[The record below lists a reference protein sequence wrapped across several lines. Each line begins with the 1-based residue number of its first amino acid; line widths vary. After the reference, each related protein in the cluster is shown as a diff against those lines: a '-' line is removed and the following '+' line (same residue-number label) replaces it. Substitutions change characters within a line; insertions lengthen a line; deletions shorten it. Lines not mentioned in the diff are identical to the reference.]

1 MATNNTTKTVTVDIN
16 SKVNSDLSNQ
26 LKILQS
32 LFDTMNKSIMNI
44 NKSIG
49 SYFSNISKEAK
60 ETAKAVKEVT
70 NEVDKADE
78 KEQKRQEREQAENQ
92 KKYDQ
97 QIKSYEKRYGEN
109 ARNIFRERLEKSRIN
124 KYITS
129 FSTSGFKLSSI
140 GDIYQSKLT
149 NASEELRALESEQ
162 VELLRLQE
170 FASSKNL
177 PFGDKGELARLEEV
191 TNQIDKK
198 EGFITNL
205 KFASGVI
212 TTLTNGFRKFNST
225 LYALT
230 GISVKV
236 SDVFKNILGD
246 MSNFIKA
253 ASTSDFGTSLIASSS
268 SRSQQLRYGL
278 TGAQNFALSQTMSML
293 GISGEEDL
301 MYMNTGQRA
310 LFTSYMEK
318 YINWYNEV
326 SSSGVLQ
333 DIQLMQLD
341 FKMFRQELAMDLLN
355 WISQNKDTIMDAVK
369 ATISAAKWIAEI
381 LLNIIKFFGNIGT
394 GLFGGS
400 SSVSIDSA
408 NATMTSDRLLSG
420 YSSTNN
426 SKSVSISMSNTISGS
441 GDVNYIR
448 EELNN
453 FGDRLVKETSLA
465 LGN

>member
-60 ETAKAVKEVT
+60 GTVKAIKEVT
-70 NEVDKADE
+70 GEVDKVAE
-78 KEQKRQEREQAENQ
+78 KEKKRQEKEIEDNN

-97 QIKSYEKRYGEN
+97 QIKNYEKRYGEN
-109 ARNIFRERLEKSRIN
+109 ARNIFRDRLEKSRIN

-140 GDIYQSKLT
+140 KDIYQSRLT

-162 VELLRLQE
+162 AELLRLQE

-177 PFGDKGELARLEEV
+177 PFDKEDRLKDV
-191 TNQIDKK
+191 TNQISKK
-198 EGFITNL
+198 EGFITTL
-205 KFASGVI
+205 KVASGVI
-212 TTLTNGFRKFNST
+212 TTLTKGFGKFNST

-246 MSNFIKA
+246 MSNFIKT
-253 ASTSDFGTSLIASSS
+253 ASTSDFGTSLITSSS

-310 LFTSYMEK
+310 LFTNYMEK

-441 GDVNYIR
+441 GDVNSIR

>member
-78 KEQKRQEREQAENQ
+78 KEKKRQEREQTENQ

-109 ARNIFRERLEKSRIN
+109 ARDIFRERLEKSRFN

-149 NASEELRALESEQ
+149 NASEELRSLESEQ
-162 VELLRLQE
+162 AELLRLRD

-177 PFGDKGELARLEEV
+177 SFDKEDRLEEV

-212 TTLTNGFRKFNST
+212 TTLTKGFGKFNST

-246 MSNFIKA
+246 MSNFIKT
-253 ASTSDFGTSLIASSS
+253 ASTSDFGTSLITSSS

-301 MYMNTGQRA
+301 MYMNTGQRS

-441 GDVNYIR
+441 GDVNSIR

>member
-70 NEVDKADE
+70 NEVDKAAE
-78 KEQKRQEREQAENQ
+78 KEKKRQEKEIEDNK
-92 KKYDQ
+92 KKYDR
-97 QIKSYEKRYGEN
+97 QIRDYEKKYGEN
-109 ARNIFRERLEKSRIN
+109 TREIFRERLEKSRLN
-124 KYITS
+124 KYLTS

-149 NASEELRALESEQ
+149 NASDELRELENEQ
-162 VELLRLQE
+162 TELIRLRD

-177 PFGDKGELARLEEV
+177 PFNKEDRLEEL
-191 TNQIDKK
+191 TNQISKK

-205 KFASGVI
+205 KFTSGVI
-212 TTLTNGFRKFNST
+212 TTLTKGFGKFNST

-230 GISVKV
+230 GISAKV
-236 SDVFKNILGD
+236 SDVFKNIFVD
-246 MSNFIKA
+246 MSDFIKA

-293 GISGEEDL
+293 GMSGEEDL

-441 GDVNYIR
+441 GDVNSIR

>member
-1 MATNNTTKTVTVDIN
+1 MATNNTTKTVTVDVDIN

-60 ETAKAVKEVT
+60 ETVKAVKEVT

-78 KEQKRQEREQAENQ
+78 KEKKRQEREQAENQ
-92 KKYDQ
+92 KKYDR
-97 QIKSYEKRYGEN
+97 QIKSYEKRYEEN

-124 KYITS
+124 KYLTS

-149 NASEELRALESEQ
+149 NASDELRELESEQ
-162 VELLRLQE
+162 TELLRLQD

-177 PFGDKGELARLEEV
+177 PFNKEDRLEEV
-191 TNQIDKK
+191 TNQITKK

-212 TTLTNGFRKFNST
+212 TTLTKGFGKFNST

-230 GISVKV
+230 GISAKV
-236 SDVFKNILGD
+236 SDVFKNIFVD
-246 MSNFIKA
+246 MSDFIKA

-293 GISGEEDL
+293 GMSGEEDL

-441 GDVNYIR
+441 GDVNSIR

>member
-16 SKVNSDLSNQ
+16 SKVNSDLNNQ
-26 LKILQS
+26 LKTLQS
-32 LFDTMNKSIMNI
+32 LFANMNKSIVEI

-60 ETAKAVKEVT
+60 GTVKAIKEVT
-70 NEVDKADE
+70 GEVDKAAE
-78 KEQKRQEREQAENQ
+78 KEKKRQEKEIEDNN

-97 QIKSYEKRYGEN
+97 QIKNYEKRYGEN
-109 ARNIFRERLEKSRIN
+109 ARNIFRDRLEKSRIN

-140 GDIYQSKLT
+140 KDIYQSRLT

-162 VELLRLQE
+162 AELLRLQE

-177 PFGDKGELARLEEV
+177 PFDKEDRLKDV
-191 TNQIDKK
+191 TSQINKK
-198 EGFITNL
+198 EGFITTL
-205 KFASGVI
+205 KVASGVI
-212 TTLTNGFRKFNST
+212 TTLTNGFGKFNST

-236 SDVFKNILGD
+236 NDIFKNILGD

-253 ASTSDFGTSLIASSS
+253 ASTSDFGTSLITSSS

-278 TGAQNFALSQTMSML
+278 TGTQNFALSQTMSML

-441 GDVNYIR
+441 GDVNSIR

>member
-60 ETAKAVKEVT
+60 GTVKAIKEVT
-70 NEVDKADE
+70 GEVDKAAE
-78 KEQKRQEREQAENQ
+78 KEKKRQEKEIEDNN

-109 ARNIFRERLEKSRIN
+109 ARDIFRERLEKSRFN

-149 NASEELRALESEQ
+149 NASEELRLLESEQ
-162 VELLRLQE
+162 AELLRLQE

-177 PFGDKGELARLEEV
+177 PFDKEDRLEEV
-191 TNQIDKK
+191 TNQISKK

-253 ASTSDFGTSLIASSS
+253 ASTSDFGTSLITNSS

-310 LFTSYMEK
+310 LFTNYMEK

-441 GDVNYIR
+441 GDVNSIR

>member
-60 ETAKAVKEVT
+60 EIAKAVKEVT

-78 KEQKRQEREQAENQ
+78 KEKKRQEREQAKNQ
-92 KKYDQ
+92 EKYDQ

-109 ARNIFRERLEKSRIN
+109 ARDIFRERLEKSRFN

-140 GDIYQSKLT
+140 DDIYQSKLT

-162 VELLRLQE
+162 AELLRLRD

-177 PFGDKGELARLEEV
+177 FFDKEDRLEEV
-191 TNQIDKK
+191 TNQIGEK

-212 TTLTNGFRKFNST
+212 TTLTNGFGKFNST

-253 ASTSDFGTSLIASSS
+253 ASTSDFGTSLITSSS

-310 LFTSYMEK
+310 LFTNYMEK

-441 GDVNYIR
+441 GDVNSIR

>member
-78 KEQKRQEREQAENQ
+78 KEKKRQERERAENQ

-109 ARNIFRERLEKSRIN
+109 ARNIFREGLEKSRLN
-124 KYITS
+124 KYLTS

-149 NASEELRALESEQ
+149 NASEELRVLESEQ
-162 VELLRLQE
+162 AELLRLQE

-177 PFGDKGELARLEEV
+177 LFDKEDRLEEV

-212 TTLTNGFRKFNST
+212 TTLTKGFGKFNST

-236 SDVFKNILGD
+236 SDVFKNIFVD
-246 MSNFIKA
+246 MSNFIKV

-293 GISGEEDL
+293 GMSGEEDL

-310 LFTSYMEK
+310 LFTNYMEK

-441 GDVNYIR
+441 GDVNSIR

>member
-70 NEVDKADE
+70 NEVDKAAE
-78 KEQKRQEREQAENQ
+78 KEKKRQEKEQAENQ
-92 KKYDQ
+92 KKYNR
-97 QIKSYEKRYGEN
+97 QIRDYEKKYGEN
-109 ARNIFRERLEKSRIN
+109 GRNIFREELEKSRLN
-124 KYITS
+124 KYLTS

-149 NASEELRALESEQ
+149 NASDELRSLEDEQ
-162 VELLRLQE
+162 AELLRLRD

-177 PFGDKGELARLEEV
+177 SFDKEDRLEEV
-191 TNQIDKK
+191 TNQIGKK

-212 TTLTNGFRKFNST
+212 TTLTKGFGKFNST

-246 MSNFIKA
+246 MSNFIKT

-278 TGAQNFALSQTMSML
+278 TGAQNFAFSQTMSML

-301 MYMNTGQRA
+301 MYMNTGQRS

-441 GDVNYIR
+441 GDVNSIR

>member
-78 KEQKRQEREQAENQ
+78 KEKKRQEKTRAENQ

-97 QIKSYEKRYGEN
+97 QIKNYEKRYGEIG
-109 ARNIFRERLEKSRIN
+109 RNIFREELEKSRLN

-129 FSTSGFKLSSI
+129 FSTGGFKLSSI
-140 GDIYQSKLT
+140 NDIYQSKLT
-149 NASEELRALESEQ
+149 NASDELRELESEQ
-162 VELLRLQE
+162 TELIRLKD
-170 FASSKNL
+170 FASSKGLN
-177 PFGDKGELARLEEV
+177 FDKEDRLEEV
-191 TNQIDKK
+191 TNQISKK

-212 TTLTNGFRKFNST
+212 TTLTKGFGKFNST

-246 MSNFIKA
+246 MSNFIKV
-253 ASTSDFGTSLIASSS
+253 ASTSDFGTSLIANSS

-310 LFTSYMEK
+310 LFTNYMEK

-441 GDVNYIR
+441 GDVNSIR

>member
-70 NEVDKADE
+70 NEVDKAAE
-78 KEQKRQEREQAENQ
+78 KEKKRQEKEIEDNK
-92 KKYDQ
+92 KKYDK
-97 QIKSYEKRYGEN
+97 QIRDYEKKYGEN
-109 ARNIFRERLEKSRIN
+109 TREIFRERLEKSRLN

-149 NASEELRALESEQ
+149 NASDELRSLEDEQ
-162 VELLRLQE
+162 TELLRLKD

-177 PFGDKGELARLEEV
+177 PFNKEDRLEEV
-191 TNQIDKK
+191 TNQINKK

-212 TTLTNGFRKFNST
+212 TTLTNGFGKFNST
-225 LYALT
+225 LYTLT
-230 GISVKV
+230 GISAKV
-236 SDVFKNILGD
+236 SNVFENILGD

-253 ASTSDFGTSLIASSS
+253 ASTSDFGTSLITSSS

-293 GISGEEDL
+293 GMSGEEDL

-441 GDVNYIR
+441 GDVNSIR

>member
-78 KEQKRQEREQAENQ
+78 KEKKRQEKEIEDNK
-92 KKYDQ
+92 KKYNR
-97 QIKSYEKRYGEN
+97 QIRDYEKKYEEN
-109 ARNIFRERLEKSRIN
+109 ARKIFREGLEKSRLN

-149 NASEELRALESEQ
+149 NASGELRELENEQ
-162 VELLRLQE
+162 TELIRLRD

-177 PFGDKGELARLEEV
+177 PFNKEDRLEEV
-191 TNQIDKK
+191 TNQISKK

-212 TTLTNGFRKFNST
+212 TTLTKGFGKFNST
-225 LYALT
+225 LNALT

-236 SDVFKNILGD
+236 SDVFENILGD
-246 MSNFIKA
+246 MSNFIKT
-253 ASTSDFGTSLIASSS
+253 ASTSDFGTSLITSSS

-293 GISGEEDL
+293 GMSGEEDL
-301 MYMNTGQRA
+301 MYMNTGQRT

-341 FKMFRQELAMDLLN
+341 FKMFRQELALDLLN

-441 GDVNYIR
+441 GDVNSIR

>member
-78 KEQKRQEREQAENQ
+78 KEKKRQERERVENQ

-109 ARNIFRERLEKSRIN
+109 ARNIFREGLEKSRLN
-124 KYITS
+124 KYLTS

-140 GDIYQSKLT
+140 SDIYQSKLT
-149 NASEELRALESEQ
+149 NTSEELRALESEQ
-162 VELLRLQE
+162 AELLRLQE

-177 PFGDKGELARLEEV
+177 PFDKEDRLEEV
-191 TNQIDKK
+191 TNQISKK

-212 TTLTNGFRKFNST
+212 TTLTKGFGKFNST

-246 MSNFIKA
+246 MSNFIKT

-293 GISGEEDL
+293 GMSGEEDL

-441 GDVNYIR
+441 GDVNSIR

>member
-32 LFDTMNKSIMNI
+32 LFDTMNKSITNI

-78 KEQKRQEREQAENQ
+78 KEKKRQEREQAENQ

-162 VELLRLQE
+162 AELLRLQE
-170 FASSKNL
+170 FASSKKL
-177 PFGDKGELARLEEV
+177 PFDKEDRLKEV

-212 TTLTNGFRKFNST
+212 TTLTKGFGKFNST

-246 MSNFIKA
+246 MSNFIKV

-278 TGAQNFALSQTMSML
+278 TGAQNFALSQTMSIL
-293 GISGEEDL
+293 GMSGEEDL
-301 MYMNTGQRA
+301 MYMNTGQRS

-400 SSVSIDSA
+400 SSVSIDSV

-441 GDVNYIR
+441 GDVNSIR

>member
-70 NEVDKADE
+70 GEVDKAAE
-78 KEQKRQEREQAENQ
+78 KEKKRQEKEIEDNN

-97 QIKSYEKRYGEN
+97 QIKNYEKRYGEN
-109 ARNIFRERLEKSRIN
+109 ARNIFRDRLEKSRIN

-140 GDIYQSKLT
+140 KDIYQSRLT

-162 VELLRLQE
+162 AELLRLQE

-177 PFGDKGELARLEEV
+177 PFDKDKEDRLKDV
-191 TNQIDKK
+191 TSQINKK

-212 TTLTNGFRKFNST
+212 TTLTKGFGKFNST

-246 MSNFIKA
+246 MSNFIKT
-253 ASTSDFGTSLIASSS
+253 ASTSDFGTSLITSSS

-301 MYMNTGQRA
+301 MYMNTGQRS

-441 GDVNYIR
+441 GDVNSIR

>member
-78 KEQKRQEREQAENQ
+78 KEKKRQEREQAENQ

-149 NASEELRALESEQ
+149 NTSEELRALESEQ
-162 VELLRLQE
+162 AELLRLRD

-177 PFGDKGELARLEEV
+177 SFDKEDRLEEV
-191 TNQIDKK
+191 TNQIGKK

-212 TTLTNGFRKFNST
+212 TTLTKGFGKFNST

-246 MSNFIKA
+246 MSNFIKT

-301 MYMNTGQRA
+301 MYMNTGQRS

-441 GDVNYIR
+441 GDVNSIR

>member
-70 NEVDKADE
+70 NEVDKAAE
-78 KEQKRQEREQAENQ
+78 KEKKKQEKEIEDNK
-92 KKYDQ
+92 KKYDR
-97 QIKSYEKRYGEN
+97 QIRDYEKKYGEN
-109 ARNIFRERLEKSRIN
+109 GRNIFREELEKSRLN

-149 NASEELRALESEQ
+149 NASDELRELESEQ
-162 VELLRLQE
+162 TELIRLRD
-170 FASSKNL
+170 FASNKNL
-177 PFGDKGELARLEEV
+177 SFDKEDRLEEL
-191 TNQIDKK
+191 TNQISKK

-205 KFASGVI
+205 KFASGVV
-212 TTLTNGFRKFNST
+212 TTLTKGFGKFNST
-225 LYALT
+225 LNALT

-236 SDVFKNILGD
+236 SNVFENILGD

-293 GISGEEDL
+293 GISSEEDL
-301 MYMNTGQRA
+301 MYMNTGQRS

-341 FKMFRQELAMDLLN
+341 FKMFRQELALDLLN

-426 SKSVSISMSNTISGS
+426 SKSVTISMSNTISGS
-441 GDVNYIR
+441 GDVNSIR

>member
-78 KEQKRQEREQAENQ
+78 KEKKRQEREQAENQ

-109 ARNIFRERLEKSRIN
+109 ARDIFRERLEKSRFN

-149 NASEELRALESEQ
+149 NASEELRSLESEQ
-162 VELLRLQE
+162 AELLRLRD

-177 PFGDKGELARLEEV
+177 SFDKEDRLEEV
-191 TNQIDKK
+191 TNQIGKK

-212 TTLTNGFRKFNST
+212 TTLTKGFGKFNST

-246 MSNFIKA
+246 MSNFIKV

-310 LFTSYMEK
+310 LFTNYMEK

-441 GDVNYIR
+441 GDVNSIR

>member
-60 ETAKAVKEVT
+60 ETAKTIKEVT
-70 NEVDKADE
+70 GEVDKAAE
-78 KEQKRQEREQAENQ
+78 KEKKRQEKKQAENQ
-92 KKYDQ
+92 DKYDR
-97 QIKSYEKRYGEN
+97 QIRDYEKKYGEN
-109 ARNIFRERLEKSRIN
+109 TGEIFRERLEKSRLN
-124 KYITS
+124 KYLTS

-140 GDIYQSKLT
+140 SDIYQSKLT
-149 NASEELRALESEQ
+149 NASDELRSLEDEQ
-162 VELLRLQE
+162 TELIRLRD

-177 PFGDKGELARLEEV
+177 PFNKEDRLEEV
-191 TNQIDKK
+191 TNQISKK

-212 TTLTNGFRKFNST
+212 TTLTNGFGKFNST
-225 LYALT
+225 LYTLT
-230 GISVKV
+230 GISAKV
-236 SDVFKNILGD
+236 SNVFENILGD

-253 ASTSDFGTSLIASSS
+253 ASTSDFGTSLITSSS

-301 MYMNTGQRA
+301 MYMNTGQRS

-341 FKMFRQELAMDLLN
+341 FKMFRQELALDLLN

-441 GDVNYIR
+441 GDVNSIR

>member
-1 MATNNTTKTVTVDIN
+1 MATNNTTKTVTVDVDIN
-16 SKVNSDLSNQ
+16 SKVNSDLNNQ
-26 LKILQS
+26 LKTLQS
-32 LFDTMNKSIMNI
+32 LFANMNKSIVEI

-60 ETAKAVKEVT
+60 GTVKAIKEVT
-70 NEVDKADE
+70 GEVDKAAE
-78 KEQKRQEREQAENQ
+78 KEKKRQEKEIEDNN

-97 QIKSYEKRYGEN
+97 QIKNYEKRYGEN
-109 ARNIFRERLEKSRIN
+109 ARNIFRDRLEKSRIN

-140 GDIYQSKLT
+140 KDIYQSRLT

-162 VELLRLQE
+162 AELLRLQE

-177 PFGDKGELARLEEV
+177 PFNKEDRLEDV
-191 TNQIDKK
+191 TSQINKK

-205 KFASGVI
+205 KVASGVI
-212 TTLTNGFRKFNST
+212 TTLTNGFGKFNST

-236 SDVFKNILGD
+236 NDIFKNILGD
-246 MSNFIKA
+246 MSNFIKV
-253 ASTSDFGTSLIASSS
+253 ASTSDFGTSLITSSS

-441 GDVNYIR
+441 GDVNSIR

>member
-1 MATNNTTKTVTVDIN
+1 MATNNTTKAVTVDIN

-78 KEQKRQEREQAENQ
+78 KEKKRQEREQAENQ

-109 ARNIFRERLEKSRIN
+109 ARDIFRERLEKSRFN

-162 VELLRLQE
+162 AELLRLRD

-177 PFGDKGELARLEEV
+177 SFDKEDRLEEV
-191 TNQIDKK
+191 TNQIGKK

-212 TTLTNGFRKFNST
+212 TTLTKGFGKFNST

-246 MSNFIKA
+246 MSNFIKT

-310 LFTSYMEK
+310 LFTNYMEK

-441 GDVNYIR
+441 GDVNSIR

>member
-70 NEVDKADE
+70 NEVDKAAE
-78 KEQKRQEREQAENQ
+78 KEKKKQEKEIEDNK
-92 KKYDQ
+92 KKYDR
-97 QIKSYEKRYGEN
+97 QIRDYGKKYGEN
-109 ARNIFRERLEKSRIN
+109 ARDIFRERLEKSRLN
-124 KYITS
+124 KYLTS

-149 NASEELRALESEQ
+149 NASDELRELESEQ
-162 VELLRLQE
+162 TELIRLRD

-177 PFGDKGELARLEEV
+177 SFDKEDRLEEL
-191 TNQIDKK
+191 TNQISKK

-205 KFASGVI
+205 KFASGVV
-212 TTLTNGFRKFNST
+212 TTLTKGFGKFNST

-230 GISVKV
+230 GISAKV
-236 SDVFKNILGD
+236 SDVFKNIFVD
-246 MSNFIKA
+246 MSDFIKA

-293 GISGEEDL
+293 GMSGEEDL

-310 LFTSYMEK
+310 LFTNYMEK

-441 GDVNYIR
+441 GDVNSIR

>member
-32 LFDTMNKSIMNI
+32 LFDSMNKSIMNI

-78 KEQKRQEREQAENQ
+78 KEKKRQEREQTENQ

-109 ARNIFRERLEKSRIN
+109 ARNIFREGLEKSRLN
-124 KYITS
+124 KYLTS

-162 VELLRLQE
+162 AELLRLQE

-177 PFGDKGELARLEEV
+177 PFDKEDRLEEV
-191 TNQIDKK
+191 TNQISKK

-212 TTLTNGFRKFNST
+212 TTLTKGFGKFNST

-246 MSNFIKA
+246 MSNFIKT

-293 GISGEEDL
+293 GMSGEEDL

-341 FKMFRQELAMDLLN
+341 FKMFRQELALDLLN

-441 GDVNYIR
+441 GDVNSIR

>member
-70 NEVDKADE
+70 NEVNKADE
-78 KEQKRQEREQAENQ
+78 KEKKRQEKKQAENQ
-92 KKYDQ
+92 DKYDR
-97 QIKSYEKRYGEN
+97 QIRDYEKKYGEN
-109 ARNIFRERLEKSRIN
+109 TREIFRERLEKSRLN
-124 KYITS
+124 KYLTS

-149 NASEELRALESEQ
+149 NASDELRSLENEQ
-162 VELLRLQE
+162 AELLRLRD

-177 PFGDKGELARLEEV
+177 SFDKEDRLEEV
-191 TNQIDKK
+191 TNQIGKK

-212 TTLTNGFRKFNST
+212 TTLTKGFGKFNST

-246 MSNFIKA
+246 MSNFIKT

-310 LFTSYMEK
+310 LFTNYMEK

-441 GDVNYIR
+441 GDVNSIR

>member
-1 MATNNTTKTVTVDIN
+1 MATNNTTKTVTVDIT

-78 KEQKRQEREQAENQ
+78 KEKKRQERERAENQ

-109 ARNIFRERLEKSRIN
+109 ARNIFREGLEKSRLN
-124 KYITS
+124 KYLTS

-162 VELLRLQE
+162 AELLRLRD

-177 PFGDKGELARLEEV
+177 PFDKEDRLEEV
-191 TNQIDKK
+191 TNQIGKK

-212 TTLTNGFRKFNST
+212 TTLTKGFGKFNST

-293 GISGEEDL
+293 GMSGEEDL

-310 LFTSYMEK
+310 LFTNYMEK

-441 GDVNYIR
+441 GDVNSIR

>member
-60 ETAKAVKEVT
+60 ETVKAVKEVT
-70 NEVDKADE
+70 NEVDKAAE
-78 KEQKRQEREQAENQ
+78 KEKKRQEREQTENQ
-92 KKYDQ
+92 KKYDR
-97 QIKSYEKRYGEN
+97 QIRDYEKKYGEN
-109 ARNIFRERLEKSRIN
+109 GRNIFREELEKSRFN

-140 GDIYQSKLT
+140 NDIYQSKLT
-149 NASEELRALESEQ
+149 NASDELRSLEDEQ
-162 VELLRLQE
+162 AELLRLRD

-177 PFGDKGELARLEEV
+177 SFDKEDRLEEV
-191 TNQIDKK
+191 TNQINKK

-212 TTLTNGFRKFNST
+212 TTLTKGFGKFNST

-246 MSNFIKA
+246 MSNFIKT
-253 ASTSDFGTSLIASSS
+253 ASTSDFGTSLITSSS

-301 MYMNTGQRA
+301 MYMNTGQRS

-441 GDVNYIR
+441 GDVNSIR

>member
-78 KEQKRQEREQAENQ
+78 KEKKRQEREQAENQ

-97 QIKSYEKRYGEN
+97 QIKSYEKRYEKN
-109 ARNIFRERLEKSRIN
+109 ARDIFRERLEKSRFN

-149 NASEELRALESEQ
+149 NASEELRSLESEQ
-162 VELLRLQE
+162 AELLRLQE

-191 TNQIDKK
+191 TNQIGKK

-212 TTLTNGFRKFNST
+212 TTLTNGFGKFNST

-246 MSNFIKA
+246 MSNFIKV

-310 LFTSYMEK
+310 LFTNYMEK

-441 GDVNYIR
+441 GDVNSIR

>member
-1 MATNNTTKTVTVDIN
+1 MATNNTTKTVTVDVDIN

-60 ETAKAVKEVT
+60 ETTKAVKEVT

-78 KEQKRQEREQAENQ
+78 KEKKRQEREQAKNQ
-92 KKYDQ
+92 EKYDQ

-109 ARNIFRERLEKSRIN
+109 ARNIFRESLEKSRLN

-149 NASEELRALESEQ
+149 NASEELRALEDEQ
-162 VELLRLQE
+162 TELLRLKD

-177 PFGDKGELARLEEV
+177 PFDKEDRLKDV
-191 TNQIDKK
+191 TNQISKK
-198 EGFITNL
+198 EGFITTL
-205 KFASGVI
+205 KVASGVI
-212 TTLTNGFRKFNST
+212 TTLTKGFGKFNST

-246 MSNFIKA
+246 MSNFIKT
-253 ASTSDFGTSLIASSS
+253 ASTSDFGTSLITSSS

-301 MYMNTGQRA
+301 MYMNTGQRS

-441 GDVNYIR
+441 GDVNSIR

>member
-70 NEVDKADE
+70 NEVDKAAE
-78 KEQKRQEREQAENQ
+78 KEKKRQEKEIEDNK
-92 KKYDQ
+92 KKYNR
-97 QIKSYEKRYGEN
+97 QIRDYEKKYGEN
-109 ARNIFRERLEKSRIN
+109 SRNIFREELEKSRLN

-149 NASEELRALESEQ
+149 NASDELRSLEDEQ
-162 VELLRLQE
+162 TELIRLKD

-177 PFGDKGELARLEEV
+177 SFNKEDRLEEV
-191 TNQIDKK
+191 TNQISKK

-212 TTLTNGFRKFNST
+212 TTLTKGFGKFNST
-225 LYALT
+225 LYTLT
-230 GISVKV
+230 GISAKV
-236 SDVFKNILGD
+236 SNVFENILGD

-253 ASTSDFGTSLIASSS
+253 ASTSDFGTSLITSSS

-293 GISGEEDL
+293 GMSGEEDL

-341 FKMFRQELAMDLLN
+341 FKMFRQELALDLLN

-441 GDVNYIR
+441 GDVNSIR

>member
-78 KEQKRQEREQAENQ
+78 KEKKRQEREQAENQ
-92 KKYDQ
+92 KKYNQ

-109 ARNIFRERLEKSRIN
+109 ARNIFREGLEKSRLN
-124 KYITS
+124 KYLTS

-162 VELLRLQE
+162 AELLRLQE

-177 PFGDKGELARLEEV
+177 PFDKEDRLEEV
-191 TNQIDKK
+191 TNQISKK

-212 TTLTNGFRKFNST
+212 TTLTKGFGKFNST

-253 ASTSDFGTSLIASSS
+253 ASTSDFGTSLITSSS

-293 GISGEEDL
+293 GMSGEEDL

-341 FKMFRQELAMDLLN
+341 FKMFRQELALDLLN

-441 GDVNYIR
+441 GDVNSIR

>member
-70 NEVDKADE
+70 GEVDKAAE
-78 KEQKRQEREQAENQ
+78 KEKKRQEKEIEDNN

-97 QIKSYEKRYGEN
+97 QIKNYEKRYGEN
-109 ARNIFRERLEKSRIN
+109 ARNIFRDRLEKSRIN

-140 GDIYQSKLT
+140 KDIYQSRLT

-162 VELLRLQE
+162 AELLRLQE

-177 PFGDKGELARLEEV
+177 PFDKDKEDRLKDV
-191 TNQIDKK
+191 TSQIGKK

-212 TTLTNGFRKFNST
+212 TTLTKGFGKFNST

-246 MSNFIKA
+246 MSNFIKT

-441 GDVNYIR
+441 GDVNSIR

>member
-70 NEVDKADE
+70 NEVDKAAE
-78 KEQKRQEREQAENQ
+78 KEKKKQEKEIEDNK
-92 KKYDQ
+92 KKYDR
-97 QIKSYEKRYGEN
+97 QIRDYEKKYGEN
-109 ARNIFRERLEKSRIN
+109 GRNIFREELEKSRLN

-149 NASEELRALESEQ
+149 NASDELRELESEQ
-162 VELLRLQE
+162 TELIRLRD

-177 PFGDKGELARLEEV
+177 PFDKEDRLEEV
-191 TNQIDKK
+191 TNQINKK

-212 TTLTNGFRKFNST
+212 TTLTNGFGKFNST
-225 LYALT
+225 LNALT

-236 SDVFKNILGD
+236 SNVFENILGD

-253 ASTSDFGTSLIASSS
+253 ASTSDFGTSLIASSI

-301 MYMNTGQRA
+301 MYMNTGQRS

-441 GDVNYIR
+441 GDVNSIR

>member
-78 KEQKRQEREQAENQ
+78 KEKKRQERELAENQ

-109 ARNIFRERLEKSRIN
+109 ARNIFREGLEKSRLN
-124 KYITS
+124 KYLTS

-162 VELLRLQE
+162 AELLRLQE

-177 PFGDKGELARLEEV
+177 PFDKEDRLEEV
-191 TNQIDKK
+191 TNQISKK

-212 TTLTNGFRKFNST
+212 TTLTKGFGKFNST

-246 MSNFIKA
+246 MSNFIKT

-293 GISGEEDL
+293 GMSGEEDL

-341 FKMFRQELAMDLLN
+341 FKMFRQELVLDLLN

-441 GDVNYIR
+441 GDVNSIR

>member
-1 MATNNTTKTVTVDIN
+1 MATNNTTKTVTVDVDIN

-78 KEQKRQEREQAENQ
+78 KEKKRQEREQVENQ

-162 VELLRLQE
+162 AELLRLQE
-170 FASSKNL
+170 FASSKKL
-177 PFGDKGELARLEEV
+177 PFDKEDRLEEV

-212 TTLTNGFRKFNST
+212 TTLTKGFGKFNST

-236 SDVFKNILGD
+236 SDVFKNIFVD
-246 MSNFIKA
+246 MSNFIKV

-293 GISGEEDL
+293 GMSGEEDL

-310 LFTSYMEK
+310 LFTNYMEK

-441 GDVNYIR
+441 GDVNSIR

>member
-78 KEQKRQEREQAENQ
+78 KEKKRQEREQAENQ

-109 ARNIFRERLEKSRIN
+109 ARGIFRERLEKSRLN
-124 KYITS
+124 KYLTS

-140 GDIYQSKLT
+140 DDIYQSKLT
-149 NASEELRALESEQ
+149 NASDELRELKSEQ
-162 VELLRLQE
+162 AELLRLQE

-177 PFGDKGELARLEEV
+177 PFDKEDRLEEV

-212 TTLTNGFRKFNST
+212 TTLTKGFGKFNST

-246 MSNFIKA
+246 MSNFIKV

-441 GDVNYIR
+441 GDVNSIR

>member
-78 KEQKRQEREQAENQ
+78 KEKKRQEREQAENQ

-97 QIKSYEKRYGEN
+97 QIKNYEKRYGEN
-109 ARNIFRERLEKSRIN
+109 ARNIFRDRLEKSRIN

-140 GDIYQSKLT
+140 DDIYQSKLT
-149 NASEELRALESEQ
+149 NASDELRELENEQ
-162 VELLRLQE
+162 TELLRLKD

-177 PFGDKGELARLEEV
+177 PFNKEDRLEEV
-191 TNQIDKK
+191 TNQIGKK

-212 TTLTNGFRKFNST
+212 TTLTKGFGKFNST

-246 MSNFIKA
+246 MSNFIKT

-301 MYMNTGQRA
+301 MYMNTGQRS

-441 GDVNYIR
+441 GDVNSIR

>member
-49 SYFSNISKEAK
+49 NYFSNISKEAK

-70 NEVDKADE
+70 NEVNKADE
-78 KEQKRQEREQAENQ
+78 KEKKRQEKKQAENQ
-92 KKYDQ
+92 DKYDR
-97 QIKSYEKRYGEN
+97 QIRDYEKKYGEN
-109 ARNIFRERLEKSRIN
+109 TREIFRERLEKSRLN
-124 KYITS
+124 KYLTS

-149 NASEELRALESEQ
+149 NTSDELRALESEQ
-162 VELLRLQE
+162 TELLRLKD

-177 PFGDKGELARLEEV
+177 PFNKEDRLEEV
-191 TNQIDKK
+191 TNQIGKK

-212 TTLTNGFRKFNST
+212 TTLTKGFGKFNST

-246 MSNFIKA
+246 MSNFIKT

-301 MYMNTGQRA
+301 MYMNTGQRS

-441 GDVNYIR
+441 GDVNSIR

>member
-16 SKVNSDLSNQ
+16 SKVNSDLNNQ

-78 KEQKRQEREQAENQ
+78 KEKKRQEREQTENQ

-109 ARNIFRERLEKSRIN
+109 ARDIFRERLEKSRFN

-149 NASEELRALESEQ
+149 NASEELRSLESEQ
-162 VELLRLQE
+162 AELLRLRD

-177 PFGDKGELARLEEV
+177 SFDKEDRLEEV
-191 TNQIDKK
+191 TNQIGKK

-212 TTLTNGFRKFNST
+212 TTLTKGFGKFNST

-253 ASTSDFGTSLIASSS
+253 ASTSDFGTSLITSSS

-441 GDVNYIR
+441 GDVNSIR

>member
-78 KEQKRQEREQAENQ
+78 KEKKRQEREQAENQ

-97 QIKSYEKRYGEN
+97 QIKNYEKRYGEN
-109 ARNIFRERLEKSRIN
+109 ARNIFRDRLEKSRLN

-129 FSTSGFKLSSI
+129 FSTSSFKLSSI

-149 NASEELRALESEQ
+149 NASDELRSLEDEQ
-162 VELLRLQE
+162 TELLRLKD

-177 PFGDKGELARLEEV
+177 PFNKEDRLEEV
-191 TNQIDKK
+191 TNQIGKK

-212 TTLTNGFRKFNST
+212 TTLTKGFGKFNST

-236 SDVFKNILGD
+236 SNVFENILGD

-253 ASTSDFGTSLIASSS
+253 ASTSDFGTSLITSSS

-301 MYMNTGQRA
+301 MYMNTGQRS

-441 GDVNYIR
+441 GDVNSIR

>member
-1 MATNNTTKTVTVDIN
+1 MATNNTTKTVTVDVDIN

-70 NEVDKADE
+70 NEVDKAAE
-78 KEQKRQEREQAENQ
+78 KEKKKQEKEIEDNK
-92 KKYDQ
+92 KKYDR
-97 QIKSYEKRYGEN
+97 QIRDYEKKYGEN
-109 ARNIFRERLEKSRIN
+109 TRKIFRERLEKSRLN
-124 KYITS
+124 EYLTS

-149 NASEELRALESEQ
+149 NASDELRELESEQ
-162 VELLRLQE
+162 TELIRLRD

-177 PFGDKGELARLEEV
+177 SFDKEDRLEEL
-191 TNQIDKK
+191 TNQISKK

-205 KFASGVI
+205 KFASGVV
-212 TTLTNGFRKFNST
+212 TTLTKGFGKFNST
-225 LYALT
+225 LNALT

-236 SDVFKNILGD
+236 SNVFENILGD
-246 MSNFIKA
+246 MSNFIKV

-293 GISGEEDL
+293 GMSGEEDL

-341 FKMFRQELAMDLLN
+341 FKMFRQELALDLLN

-441 GDVNYIR
+441 GDVNSIR